1 MVAAIYG
8 VHSGC
13 LKLCILPLTDIL
25 QELQLTLEQHEF
37 ELQKSTSMR
46 ILFQ

>member
-1 MVAAIYG
+1 MVAVIYG

-13 LKLCILPLTDIL
+13 LKPYILPYTDIL

-37 ELQKSTSMR
+37 ELQKSTSTW